1 MINAEQ
7 ESSFCE
13 FSRWDSSIPSGFR
26 QSRGEIGDLYLA
38 PSKNGY
44 CPAILPTHDSGGS
57 TVTNNAIATEPV
69 ATSVLDKILTAQ
81 IAVAW
86 AGESGEESRLRWW
99 ATDFCSEYGGE
110 DLLRQIL
117 PQSWA
122 WATIQS
128 VREAARR
135 ADAKLRS
142 DVHDEDVVLSLFNL
156 GFALNE
162 RLEERFQSLKRQ
174 GLQLTEA
181 LPGLTGI
188 VDVPWNL
195 ESFGDWVSGHGK
207 VTTETLPTGRR
218 IRGNVPDSAGLMV
231 DKLVAGL
238 LPFAETYPMPHY
250 RREL

>member
-1 MINAEQ
+1 MGQLKRSQPRHSGNKRHIRAAE
-7 ESSFCE
+7 C
-13 FSRWDSSIPSGFR
+13 RK
-26 QSRGEIGDLYLA
+26 RGAVLLFFA
-38 PSKNGY
+38 PLQ
-44 CPAILPTHDSGGS
+44 AGG
-57 TVTNNAIATEPV
+57 VAVANDATLTEQI

-162 RLEERFQSLKRQ
+162 RLEERFQTLKRQ
-174 GLQLTEA
+174 GLQPTDA
-181 LPGLTGI
+181 LPALKGSI
-188 VDVPWNL
+188 DVPWNL

-218 IRGNVPDSAGLMV
+218 IRGNVPDSAELMV